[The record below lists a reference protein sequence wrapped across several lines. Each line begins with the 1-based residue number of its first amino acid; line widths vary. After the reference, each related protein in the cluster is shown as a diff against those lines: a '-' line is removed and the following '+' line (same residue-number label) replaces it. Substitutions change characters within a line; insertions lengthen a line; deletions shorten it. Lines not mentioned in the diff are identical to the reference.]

1 MLNEIVQVIGVGQ
14 CGCRIGKNF
23 ENLGVN
29 TLYINS
35 DEIDFRSFDS
45 DPDSTLLVEGS
56 GTGGS
61 PVKGEQMFKKHRK
74 DIIKF
79 IDDRLDSKKM
89 VWIVWGSGGGT
100 GNSIGPLLLEWYSKK
115 YKTGCITTLPP
126 KMLGILPADNAMKT
140 LKQIKNM
147 NLSSCILADN
157 EYLISKIGIS
167 DNWWQR
173 VNQHIVATIT
183 SAFDLLRQG
192 KITQEGLGSIDRGEI
207 MRILQYGQGMTDV
220 RSIYL
225 TPQEFFLEDKDL
237 IDKLFE
243 PSLIQGYNYKN
254 TLAYLVGIDIPE
266 IEEANLGKKRAYTI
280 ASQRIFEVT
289 KKIAGSSISRLGM
302 FVDPIL
308 SDTIRV
314 TMVNAG
320 LKLPKVLQSKINNL
334 KRDGE
339 RFIEKKTKAE
349 TLDLDDIGESVLD
362 DNFEI

>member
-1 MLNEIVQVIGVGQ
+1 MLSETVQVIGVGQ

-23 ENLGVN
+23 ENLGVS

-45 DPDSTLLVEGS
+45 DSDSTLLIEGS

-61 PVKGEQMFKKHRK
+61 PLKGEQMFKKHKK
-74 DIIKF
+74 DVFRF
-79 IDDRLDSKKM
+79 IDDRLDPKKI

-100 GNSIGPLLLEWYSKK
+100 GNSIGPLLLEHYSKK
-115 YKTGCITTLPP
+115 YTTGCITTLPP

-140 LKQIKNM
+140 LKRIKGM
-147 NLSSCILADN
+147 DLNLCILADN

-167 DNWWQR
+167 SNWWQR
-173 VNQHIVATIT
+173 VNQHIVATVT

-192 KITQEGLGSIDRGEI
+192 KITQDGLGSIDKGEI

-225 TPQEFFLEDKDL
+225 TPQEFNLD
-237 IDKLFE
+237 DKLLANKLFN

-254 TLAYLVGIDIPE
+254 TLAYLVGVDIPM
-266 IEEANLGKKRAYTI
+266 IEESNMGKRRLYTDI
-280 ASQRIFEVT
+280 SKKIFEIT
-289 KKIAGSSISRLGM
+289 KKTAGSSISRLGM
-302 FVDPIL
+302 FVDPVL

-339 RFIEKKTKAE
+339 RFVEKKSRQE
-349 TLDLDDIGESVLD
+349 TLDLEDIGDSVLD

>member
-1 MLNEIVQVIGVGQ
+1 MLNEFVQVIGVGQ

-23 ENLGVN
+23 EELGVN

-35 DEIDFRSFDS
+35 DEIDFRSFNV
-45 DPDSTLLVEGS
+45 DPDTTLLVEGS

-61 PVKGEQMFKKHRK
+61 PIKGEQMFKKYK
-74 DIIKF
+74 NDILSF
-79 IDDRLDSKKM
+79 INQRLDPKKII
-89 VWIVWGSGGGT
+89 WIIWGSGGGT
-100 GNSIGPLLLEWYSKK
+100 GNSMGPLLLEHFSKK
-115 YKTGCITTLPP
+115 CKTGCITTLPP
-126 KMLGILPADNAMKT
+126 KMLGILPAENAMKT
-140 LKQIKNM
+140 LKKIKGLD
-147 NLSSCILADN
+147 LSMCILADN

-167 DNWWQR
+167 NNWWQR
-173 VNQHIVATIT
+173 VNQHIVATVT

-207 MRILQYGQGMTDV
+207 MRILQYGQGMTDI

-225 TPQEFFLEDKDL
+225 TPHEFNLDEKDL
-237 IDKLFE
+237 INKLFE

-254 TLAYLVGIDIPE
+254 TLAYLVGIDTPE
-266 IEEANLGKKRAYTI
+266 IEESNVAKKRIYTDI
-280 ASQRIFEVT
+280 SKKIFDVT

-302 FVDPIL
+302 SVDPIL
-308 SDTIRV
+308 ADTIRI

-339 RFIEKKTKAE
+339 RFVEKKTKGE
-349 TLDLDDIGESVLD
+349 TLDLDDIGESILND
-362 DNFEI
+362 DFEI